1 MRRRASLIIVFAL
14 VFSVSACLGQRGPV
28 LARANPA
35 DANAASASELA
46 YDAEITGD
54 DVYIRSGPGTNY
66 YSCGKLNK
74 GDKVRIVNHQF
85 SWSCI
90 MPPPGSFSWIYTQ
103 YVSLDADNPGV
114 GIVNGDS
121 VRVYAGSDVV
131 KPIHSTLQ
139 LKLDKG
145 EKVRLL
151 GEQKENYYKIA
162 PPTGAYLWVSTKY
175 TKPVVATVEPEP
187 VVRVVE
193 PNEPNKPSEPND
205 VSVPV
210 PPKVS
215 VEAKMVAEYKALQKK
230 LEAERAK
237 PIEQQNYAEIKKAM
251 EAIVKNKEAGRA
263 ARYCEFVVRQ
273 IERYEL
279 AQAVSKEVALQNKQL
294 EQTQGRIDNARAT
307 RLAQAKRLGRYAVV
321 GKLQPSN
328 IYGPEAELKR
338 YRIVGDSGK
347 TLCYARPVGN
357 ALQADLGK
365 LIGKKVGLLGTIEA
379 HPQTGGALVKFTEI
393 AEIK

>member
-1 MRRRASLIIVFAL
+1 L
-14 VFSVSACLGQRGPV
+14 VG
-28 LARANPA
+28 ANPA
-35 DANAASASELA
+35 DTNAASTPALP

-66 YSCGKLNK
+66 YNCGKLNK
-74 GDKVRIVNHQF
+74 GDKVRVVNQQF

-103 YVSLDADNPGV
+103 YVSSDADNPGV

-121 VRVYAGSDVV
+121 VRVYAGSDDV

-162 PPTGAYLWVSTKY
+162 PPTGAYLWVSTQY
-175 TKPVVATVEPEP
+175 TKPVAAIVEPEP

-193 PNEPNKPSEPND
+193 PNEPNEPSEPNK
-205 VSVPV
+205 VIAPV

-215 VEAKMVAEYKALQKK
+215 VETKMLAEYRALQKQ
-230 LEAERAK
+230 LLAERAK
-237 PIEQQNYAEIKKAM
+237 PIGEQDYAEIKKAM
-251 EAIVKNKEAGRA
+251 EAIAKNKEAGRA
-263 ARYCEFVVRQ
+263 ARYCEFMLRQ

-294 EQTQGRIDNARAT
+294 EQTQDRIDKARST

-328 IYGPEAELKR
+328 IYGPEAQLKR

-347 TLCYARPVGN
+347 TLCYARPIGG
-357 ALQADLGK
+357 ALQADVSR
-365 LIGKKVGLLGTIEA
+365 LIGKKVGLLGEIEP